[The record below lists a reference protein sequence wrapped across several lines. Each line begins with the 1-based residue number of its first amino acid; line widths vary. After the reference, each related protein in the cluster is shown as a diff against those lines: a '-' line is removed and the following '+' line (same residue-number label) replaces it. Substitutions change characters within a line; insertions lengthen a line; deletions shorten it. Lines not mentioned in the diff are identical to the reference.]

1 MRTHEPT
8 AHDDGYGRGMADP
21 TSPTS
26 DSAAD
31 DLCTYEVTDGVAVL
45 AFNRPENMNGMIG
58 DMELRYFQRL
68 QQAEADDAVKV
79 IVVTGKGRAFCP
91 GADLAHRPGEGE
103 EPLPNQSA
111 STTIP
116 MGIGKPMVAAIN
128 GACAGVGM
136 AYALQCDVRI
146 AARGVKFTTAFARR
160 GLIAEYGIAW
170 LLNQIAG
177 RSVALDLLLSAR
189 VFLADE
195 ALELGLVNQ
204 VVDPSDVVGEAIAYA
219 LDLSQNVSPA
229 SMATI
234 KHQVN
239 TQATMTNAEAM
250 TASDTLMRQSV
261 QGPDVTEG
269 IQSYLERRQAQFAPL
284 GRGTLFPWMNQDD

>member
-1 MRTHEPT
+1 MRNHEPT
-8 AHDDGYGRGMADP
+8 ECGDRYGRGMADQ

-26 DSAAD
+26 DTPAD
-31 DLCTYEVTDGVAVL
+31 DLCTYEVTEGVAVL

-68 QQAEADDAVKV
+68 LQAEADDTVKV
-79 IVVTGKGRAFCP
+79 IVVTGTGRAFCP
-91 GADLAHRPGEGE
+91 GADLAHRAGEGE

-116 MGIGKPMVAAIN
+116 LGIGKPMVAAIN

-204 VVDPSDVVGEAIAYA
+204 VVDPSDVLDEAIAYG
-219 LDLSQNVSPA
+219 LDLARNVSPA

-239 TQATMTNAEAM
+239 TQAFMSNAEAM
-250 TASDTLMRQSV
+250 KASDTLMRQSLD
-261 QGPDVTEG
+261 GPDVTEG
-269 IQSYLERRQAQFAPL
+269 IQSYLERRPAQFAPL
-284 GRGTLFPWMNQDD
+284 GSGTLFPWMHQDD